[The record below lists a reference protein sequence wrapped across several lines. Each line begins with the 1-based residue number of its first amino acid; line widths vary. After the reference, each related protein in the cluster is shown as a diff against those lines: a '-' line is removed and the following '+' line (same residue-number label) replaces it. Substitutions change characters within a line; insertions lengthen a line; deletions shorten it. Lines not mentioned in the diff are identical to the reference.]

1 MDEARKPF
9 AYFVA
14 LFVTSLTS
22 RNWMSSLKGER
33 EGERFTFFK
42 KNVQLGKG
50 GSFKDMDMH
59 PLPPKEERGLKTQL
73 WDEDLALG
81 IFSILR
87 RKESYI

>member
-22 RNWMSSLKGER
+22 RNWMSSLKVER

-42 KNVQLGKG
+42 KKCSVG
-50 GSFKDMDMH
+50 
-59 PLPPKEERGLKTQL
+59 
-73 WDEDLALG
+73 
-81 IFSILR
+81 
-87 RKESYI
+87 